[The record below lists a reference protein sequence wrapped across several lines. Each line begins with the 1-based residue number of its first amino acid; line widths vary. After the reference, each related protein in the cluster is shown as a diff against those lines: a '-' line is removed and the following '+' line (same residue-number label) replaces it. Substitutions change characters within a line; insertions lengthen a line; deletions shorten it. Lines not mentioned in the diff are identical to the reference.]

1 MNGIEKLIREC
12 DQNISFYSQE
22 IKFLKTAQINGEDNI
37 SIRALITISLLD
49 LSVILKNICLANT
62 DWERIFFSKHGY
74 LIIHETIVR
83 LRPYNSVP
91 DIKQKIDCK
100 YPHLK
105 SEYESVQNRIEEFK
119 AQPIYKEKIVKSRNY
134 IAAHIDKRFKKYYE
148 TAFNSDCDETAVSIL
163 HFLEILKDMNI
174 IMNSLPISSTI

>member
-1 MNGIEKLIREC
+1 MNGIERLISEC
-12 DQNISFYSQE
+12 DKNISFYPQE
-22 IKFLKTAQINGEDNI
+22 IESLKIAQINGEDNI
-37 SIRALITISLLD
+37 SIRALIAISILD
-49 LSVILKNICLANT
+49 LSVVLKNLCLVDT
-62 DWERIFFSKHGY
+62 DWERIFFAKHGY

-83 LRPYNSVP
+83 LRPYNSIP

-105 SEYESVQNRIEEFK
+105 SEYESVQERIEEFK
-119 AQPIYKEKIVKSRNY
+119 AQPIYKEKIVKSRNS
-134 IAAHIDKRFKKYYE
+134 IAAHIEKRFKKYYE

-174 IMNSLPISSTI
+174 IVNSLPVSSTI